1 MMSYQNI
8 NEENKIPQDP
18 EGIEV
23 VYKPTYIVNFAGG
36 K

>member
-1 MMSYQNI
+1 MTSYQNI

-23 VYKPTYIVNFAGG
+23 VYKPAYNVNFAGG
-36 K
+36 R